1 MGKTAVSNP
10 QVLTNAQFLFGSSD
24 GGESSLNKGLLAIFF
39 VGKMAMQLVRKLQ
52 EIHQN
57 NWGFLWPK
65 DFQLKVRYVI

>member
-39 VGKMAMQLVRKLQ
+39 LKNGDAAGEKAAR
-52 EIHQN
+52 N
-57 NWGFLWPK
+57 PPK
-65 DFQLKVRYVI
+65 SLGLFVVQRLSAES

>member
-39 VGKMAMQLVRKLQ
+39 
-52 EIHQN
+52 
-57 NWGFLWPK
+57 FLKNGDAAGEKAARNPPK
-65 DFQLKVRYVI
+65 SLGLFVVQRLSAES